1 MSPTAVTINALAAA
15 ALIAAMV
22 KSRKKTV
29 MALKSAWKM
38 FLSMLPMLIIIILLI
53 GLLFGFVPEEDLKSF
68 LGDQSGPL
76 GVLVTAVVGA
86 LLHIPALLAFPLVAS
101 LIEKGASVTVAAAFL
116 TTLTMIGMVTLP
128 LEIKEL
134 GKKFAL
140 MRNGLSFIA
149 ALIISYLLGVFV

>member
-1 MSPTAVTINALAAA
+1 MSPTAVSINALAAA

-68 LGDQSGPL
+68 LGDQSGPV

-86 LLHIPALLAFPLVAS
+86 LLHIPALLAFPLAAS

>member
-1 MSPTAVTINALAAA
+1 MSPTAITINALAAA
-15 ALIAAMV
+15 ALIAAIV